1 MFYRV
6 VVNVVDV
13 ILEVLIITN
22 DVILKALLP
31 KLHPPINS
39 KHIFVRMGEV
49 RFCRLHD
56 RAETAGAIRPDQQV
70 HVIGQEHISEHDK
83 RVQFLRVAQRFEEQV
98 QGWFVSKHRLAPLDD
113 IGNENDGVG
122 YVIASEVHRVYLLHH
137 AGSRHAAGDDL
148 RGGCCVEARLVVT
161 PEAMTYEGDRWL
173 VIHADVTPEAMTYE
187 GVVVWRH
194 VWLSRRRR

>member
-1 MFYRV
+1 MLHRV

-39 KHIFVRMGEV
+39 QRVFVRMGEV

-70 HVIGQEHISEHDK
+70 HVIGQEHISKHDK
-83 RVQFLRVAQRFEEQV
+83 RVQFLCVAQCFEEQV
-98 QGWFVSKHRLAPLDD
+98 QGWFVSKHGLAPLDD
-113 IGNENDGVG
+113 IGNENNGVG
-122 YVIASEVHRVYLLHH
+122 YVIASKVLRVYLPHH
-137 AGSRHAAGDDL
+137 AGSRHAGGDN
-148 RGGCCVEARLVVT
+148 
-161 PEAMTYEGDRWL
+161 
-173 VIHADVTPEAMTYE
+173 
-187 GVVVWRH
+187 
-194 VWLSRRRR
+194 